1 MAQGWEV
8 AAHSETH
15 PDLTKVDDAQLRDEV
30 VGSRAKLQTLFHVP
44 VEFFCYPA
52 GRLDDRVVAAVRDA
66 GYSGATTTALGV
78 ATPTDMFRLD
88 RIRVNRSDG
97 LEGLVEKLRSLHATS

>member
-1 MAQGWEV
+1 
-8 AAHSETH
+8 
-15 PDLTKVDDAQLRDEV
+15 
-30 VGSRAKLQTLFHVP
+30 
-44 VEFFCYPA
+44 
-52 GRLDDRVVAAVRDA
+52 VRDA

-78 ATPTDMFRLD
+78 ATRTDMFRLD